1 MIPGAR
7 HAYQWI
13 AYEKKIRFA
22 LSLSLLAQKLA
33 KIAFLEV
40 SCEILEFENSKKN
53 HFSKSAFFMMFF
65 KASYGQQMLSNGQ
78 QMLNFQKIRKK

>member
-1 MIPGAR
+1 MILGAH
-7 HAYQWI
+7 HASQWI

-22 LSLSLLAQKLA
+22 LSLSLLASKLA

-53 HFSKSAFFMMFF
+53 HFSKSGFFTMVF
-65 KASYGQQMLSNGQ
+65 KASYGQQMLLRGQ
-78 QMLNFQKIRKK
+78 QMLTFRKIRKK